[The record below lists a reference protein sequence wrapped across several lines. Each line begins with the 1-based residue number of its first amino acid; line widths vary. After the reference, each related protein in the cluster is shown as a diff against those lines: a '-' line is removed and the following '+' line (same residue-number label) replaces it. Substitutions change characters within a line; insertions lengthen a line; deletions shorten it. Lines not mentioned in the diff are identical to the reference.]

1 MLVWWIDKI
10 GADVAFPHARE
21 WLCGPGVSSTLGQL
35 VDAMLDIV
43 SIGRVDRRSIKD
55 SVRLG
60 LSIVRHWLLAR
71 EIEVRR
77 AAATCKYTYN

>member
-10 GADVAFPHARE
+10 GADMAFPHARE
-21 WLCGPGVSSTLGQL
+21 WLCGPGALSEL

-43 SIGRVDRRSIKD
+43 SIGRVDRHSIKD